1 MGLLSDPRTMD
12 IGMGLLSQG
21 GPSFQPHNLGQD
33 IAGAYQYANGR
44 EGQRQQ
50 LNYQRQIMAQRK
62 SQQAAQKRLGGLLAN
77 RQSPQQINQNVMG
90 QMGVTGGAI
99 NPQTANTAAQ
109 GGAFWNAANNQQ
121 QAQIPSLLME
131 AFPNQA
137 GQVMGGLLGQNTQPK
152 TSAKF
157 NDWIASGGDPTDQEG
172 YQEFSNPA
180 DPAADAEMGLLL
192 ERLRTATEERELKN
206 TTYTQGQRSRARS
219 VKTGIATI
227 AGVAEAMDTVDG
239 TFLAI
244 GAPVPEWRRDAQG
257 VYSFV
262 KETAGFDQSQ
272 NNKVAAAF
280 DTINKDLSGLLS
292 DTIENF
298 GGNMTVTQIGILKSA
313 SANPNIRPETVA
325 GLLMDVLDDR
335 LFTAENEGLDIGEL
349 EGMEELRGTLSRIKS
364 GRGGGEP
371 KKIFDWNDINGNGI
385 PDAEE

>member
-1 MGLLSDPRTMD
+1 MPGSFSDKLMGLLSDPRTMD

-50 LNYQRQIMAQRK
+50 LEMRRMQMTQQKAQMAQ
-62 SQQAAQKRLGGLLAN
+62 QKRQAEARKQYQGLLSHPAASVPASIRAPGSVANEPAQMQGLLATGYPE
-77 RQSPQQINQNVMG
+77 QYGQAVM
-90 QMGVTGGAI
+90 
-99 NPQTANTAAQ
+99 
-109 GGAFWNAANNQQ
+109 
-121 QAQIPSLLME
+121 S
-131 AFPNQA
+131 
-137 GQVMGGLLGQNTQPK
+137 GLLSQNKGPK
-152 TSAKF
+152 NSVDW
-157 NDWIASGGDPTDQEG
+157 NDYISSGGDPNDQEAF
-172 YQEFSNPA
+172 QAFANPTNLE
-180 DPAADAEMGLLL
+180 DETKMSLLL
-192 ERLRTATEERELKN
+192 EELRTATEDRKLRN

-219 VKTGIATI
+219 VKNGIATI
-227 AGVAEAMDTVDG
+227 QGVADAMETVDG

-257 VYSFV
+257 VYSFGR
-262 KETAGFDQSQ
+262 ELAGFDESQ
-272 NNKVAAAF
+272 NNKVSAAF

-364 GRGGGEP
+364 GRAGEP
-371 KKIFDWNDINGNGI
+371 KKELDWNDL
-385 PDAEE
+385 